1 MTQTDIQ
8 FLISA
13 VLFVAGAFAVC
24 LFEPFLDY
32 LENKKNRENA
42 QCGLIN
48 YSPDLKLTFL
58 GNFDPLKFLI

>member
-1 MTQTDIQ
+1 MTQADIQ

-13 VLFVAGAFAVC
+13 VLFVAGAFTVC

-42 QCGLIN
+42 
-48 YSPDLKLTFL
+48 
-58 GNFDPLKFLI
+58 